1 MNVTADLKV
10 IIKDLPNEVVMLGTD
25 VMKDYLKI
33 IFTDGLKKMGYSCEI
48 SEINIESVEK

>member
-1 MNVTADLKV
+1 MDVKTDLK
-10 IIKDLPNEVVMLGTD
+10 ITIKDLPNEVVMLGTES
-25 VMKDYLKI
+25 MKDCLKI

>member
-10 IIKDLPNEVVMLGTD
+10 IIKDLPKEVVMLGTD
-25 VMKDYLKI
+25 AMKDCLKI
-33 IFTDGLKKMGYSCEI
+33 IFADGLKKMGYECEI

>member
-10 IIKDLPNEVVMLGTD
+10 IIKDLPKEVVMLGTD
-25 VMKDYLKI
+25 EMKDCLKI
-33 IFTDGLKKMGYSCEI
+33 IFADGLKKNGYYCEI